1 MTPPKDLKLA
11 FVATFMAGT
20 ACIVAGKAL
29 FPQQALVVT
38 AVPLLLLA
46 VYGYL
51 VWRLPEM
58 YRGGGDADNAYYLGF
73 LFTIVSLSVTLYRLG
88 FKEDAG
94 VSVDLVQNF
103 GIALST
109 TVLGLL
115 LRTFL
120 SPHHIDVGQ
129 QDEQARFQLYSAT
142 NDFVAAL
149 ESNAVRINETFE
161 VHTGRLAQSFIDA
174 ARIMTEQLPG
184 ETERATQ
191 ALSAF
196 GGDVVQA
203 LDRALTELKGLSAS
217 LAQTASEMQDH
228 LRTTIGNEVT
238 SVESSTAELRAVA
251 GNSAKSL
258 NALEKSVRLLQARLE
273 SVNAPPGILEQQAE
287 KAYAVFAESAGAAGT
302 RMEAA
307 ARSFEASVATCSQD
321 VAQLSRQIH
330 EIHQRASSELTQAV
344 GKSLESAAQALETV
358 VAHAAAQMAREST
371 DGLHPKDRAVVP
383 QPDES
388 FTSPLDQVQWPRS
401 GT

>member
-11 FVATFMAGT
+11 FVAIFLAGT

-29 FPQQALVVT
+29 FPEQPLVVT
-38 AVPLLLLA
+38 AVPLLLLG

-73 LFTIVSLSVTLYRLG
+73 LFTIVSLSVALYQLG
-88 FKEDAG
+88 FKENTG
-94 VSVDLVQNF
+94 ISVDLVQNF

-109 TVLGLL
+109 TILGLL

-149 ESNAVRINETFE
+149 ESSAVRINETFE
-161 VHTGRLAQSFIDA
+161 VHTGRLAQSFIEA

-191 ALSAF
+191 ALSVF

-217 LAQTASEMQDH
+217 LAETASEMQDH
-228 LRTTIGNEVT
+228 LRTTIGREV
-238 SVESSTAELRAVA
+238 SAVESSTAELRTVA
-251 GNSAKSL
+251 SASAKSL
-258 NALEKSVRLLQARLE
+258 NTLEKSVRLLQARLE
-273 SVNAPPGILEQQAE
+273 SVNAPPDILEQQAE
-287 KAYAVFAESAGAAGT
+287 RAYAVFAQSAGAAGT
-302 RMEAA
+302 SMESA
-307 ARSFEASVATCSQD
+307 ARSFEASLAACSQE
-321 VAQLSRQIH
+321 VAQLSRQIQ
-330 EIHQRASSELTQAV
+330 EIHQRASSELAQAV
-344 GKSLESAAQALETV
+344 GKSLDAATQALETV
-358 VAHAAAQMAREST
+358 VSHAADRMASAST
-371 DGLHPKDRAVVP
+371 NSLGLEDRVFAP
-383 QPDES
+383 PADES
-388 FTSPLDQVQWPRS
+388 FAPALDAVQWPRS
-401 GT
+401 SA

>member
-11 FVATFMAGT
+11 FVATFVAGT
-20 ACIVAGKAL
+20 ACIVAGKEL
-29 FPQQALVVT
+29 FPEQTLAVT
-38 AVPLLLLA
+38 AAPLLLLGF
-46 VYGYL
+46 YGYL

-73 LFTIVSLSVTLYRLG
+73 LFTIVSLSVTLYKLG
-88 FKEDAG
+88 FKEEAG

-149 ESNAVRINETFE
+149 ETNAARINETFE
-161 VHTGRLAQSFIDA
+161 VHTGRLAQSFIEA
-174 ARIMTEQLPG
+174 ARIMTEQLPA

-191 ALSAF
+191 ALSVF

-203 LDRALTELKGLSAS
+203 LDRALSELKGLSAS
-217 LAQTASEMQDH
+217 LAETASEMQDH
-228 LRTTIGNEVT
+228 LRSAMGREVGA
-238 SVESSTAELRAVA
+238 VESSTAELRAVA
-251 GNSAKSL
+251 GASAKSL

-273 SVNAPPGILEQQAE
+273 NVNAPPDILTQQAE
-287 KAYAVFAESAGAAGT
+287 KAYAVFAQSAGSAGT
-302 RMEAA
+302 SMESA
-307 ARSFEASVATCSQD
+307 ARSFESSVAACSQE
-321 VAQLSRQIH
+321 VAHLARQIH
-330 EIHQRASSELTQAV
+330 EIHQVASSELTQAV
-344 GKSLESAAQALETV
+344 GKSLDAAAQALEAIVTHATGRIATEPTV
-358 VAHAAAQMAREST
+358 GF
-371 DGLHPKDRAVVP
+371 GLEDRRTALP
-383 QPDES
+383 PDES
-388 FTSPLDQVQWPRS
+388 FVSPPAPGSVAKV
-401 GT
+401 G

>member
-11 FVATFMAGT
+11 FVAIFLAGT
-20 ACIVAGKAL
+20 ACIVAGKVL
-29 FPQQALVVT
+29 FPEQPLVVT
-38 AVPLLLLA
+38 AAPLLLLGI
-46 VYGYL
+46 YGYL

-73 LFTIVSLSVTLYRLG
+73 LFTIVSLSVTLYQLG
-88 FKEDAG
+88 FKEEAG

-109 TVLGLL
+109 TILGLL

-142 NDFVAAL
+142 NNFVAAL

-161 VHTGRLAQSFIDA
+161 VHTGRLAQSFIEA

-191 ALSAF
+191 ALSVF

-203 LDRALTELKGLSAS
+203 LDRALTELKGLSAA
-217 LAQTASEMQDH
+217 LAETASEMQDH
-228 LRTTIGNEVT
+228 LRTTIGREV
-238 SVESSTAELRAVA
+238 SAVESSTAELRTVA
-251 GNSAKSL
+251 SASAKSL
-258 NALEKSVRLLQARLE
+258 NTLEKSVRLLQARLE

-287 KAYAVFAESAGAAGT
+287 KAYAVFAQSAGAAGT
-302 RMEAA
+302 SMESA
-307 ARSFEASVATCSQD
+307 ARSFEASLAACSQE
-321 VAQLSRQIH
+321 VAQLSRQIQ
-330 EIHQRASSELTQAV
+330 EIHQRAGTELAQAV
-344 GKSLESAAQALETV
+344 GKSLDAATQALETV
-358 VAHAAAQMAREST
+358 VSHAADRMASAST
-371 DGLHPKDRAVVP
+371 GSLGLEDRVVAP
-383 QPDES
+383 PEDES
-388 FTSPLDQVQWPRS
+388 FAPALDPAQWPRS
-401 GT
+401 GA

>member
-11 FVATFMAGT
+11 FVAIFLAGT

-29 FPQQALVVT
+29 FPEQPLVVT
-38 AVPLLLLA
+38 AVPLLLLG

-73 LFTIVSLSVTLYRLG
+73 LFTIVSLSVALYQLD
-88 FKEDAG
+88 FKEDTG

-109 TVLGLL
+109 TILGLL

-161 VHTGRLAQSFIDA
+161 VHTGRLAQSFIEA

-191 ALSAF
+191 ALSVF

-217 LAQTASEMQDH
+217 LAETASEMQDH
-228 LRTTIGNEVT
+228 LRTTIGREV
-238 SVESSTAELRAVA
+238 SAVESSTAELRTVA
-251 GNSAKSL
+251 SASAKSL
-258 NALEKSVRLLQARLE
+258 NTLEKSVRLLQARLE

-287 KAYAVFAESAGAAGT
+287 RAYAVFAQSAGAAGT
-302 RMEAA
+302 SMESA
-307 ARSFEASVATCSQD
+307 ARSFEASLAACSQE
-321 VAQLSRQIH
+321 VAQLSRQIQ
-330 EIHQRASSELTQAV
+330 EIHQRASSELAQAV
-344 GKSLESAAQALETV
+344 GKSLDAATQALETV
-358 VAHAAAQMAREST
+358 VSHAADRMASAST
-371 DGLHPKDRAVVP
+371 NSLGLEDRVFAP
-383 QPDES
+383 PADES
-388 FTSPLDQVQWPRS
+388 FPPALDPVQWPRS
-401 GT
+401 SA

>member
-11 FVATFMAGT
+11 FVAIFLAGT

-29 FPQQALVVT
+29 FPEQPLVVT
-38 AVPLLLLA
+38 AVPLLLLG

-73 LFTIVSLSVTLYRLG
+73 LFTIVSLSVALYQLG
-88 FKEDAG
+88 FKENTG
-94 VSVDLVQNF
+94 ISVDLVQNF

-109 TVLGLL
+109 TILGLL

-149 ESNAVRINETFE
+149 ESSAVRINETFE
-161 VHTGRLAQSFIDA
+161 VHTGRLAQSFIEA

-191 ALSAF
+191 ALSVF

-217 LAQTASEMQDH
+217 LAETASEMQDH
-228 LRTTIGNEVT
+228 LRTTIGREV
-238 SVESSTAELRAVA
+238 SAVESSTAELRTVA
-251 GNSAKSL
+251 SASAKSL
-258 NALEKSVRLLQARLE
+258 NTLEKSVRLLQARLE
-273 SVNAPPGILEQQAE
+273 SVNAPPDILEQQAE
-287 KAYAVFAESAGAAGT
+287 RAYAVFAQSAGAAGT
-302 RMEAA
+302 SMESA
-307 ARSFEASVATCSQD
+307 ARSFEASLAACSQE
-321 VAQLSRQIH
+321 VAQLSRQIQ
-330 EIHQRASSELTQAV
+330 EIHQRASSELAQAV
-344 GKSLESAAQALETV
+344 GKSLDAATQALETV
-358 VAHAAAQMAREST
+358 VSHAADRMASAST
-371 DGLHPKDRAVVP
+371 NSLGLEDRVFAP
-383 QPDES
+383 PEDES
-388 FTSPLDQVQWPRS
+388 FAPALDAVQWPRS
-401 GT
+401 SA